1 MRTDPSIAASPVSTS
16 DGNLSTCLTLPQHML
31 ASLCPDAVGHA
42 FDLEVVVAKTTTM
55 RPW

>member
-31 ASLCPDAVGHA
+31 ASLCLDAVGHA
-42 FDLEVVVAKTTTM
+42 FDLEAAVATTTTM